1 MKVITVGYSN
11 KTKTIIEQMKR
22 AGIEIYACVS
32 NELSRA
38 KYLAYECNIKN
49 YSDDFDKVIPSN
61 SYDFVYLDLPLE
73 EHYIYAKKALENNK
87 NVIIEKPF
95 TVNQKEA
102 NELISIALGRNLLI
116 FEDNHIYQG
125 LTYKTLKQD
134 LSRIGKIRF
143 VEIASSDFVNNK
155 SLLDNLYNPISF
167 VTGLFDIPTTT
178 SYSFLKD
185 DNKEL
190 SSTTILKYKDFF
202 VTINTALNT
211 KLYNHISIS
220 GENGYIHYEGKI
232 NNFDYYDIHSKEGDV
247 KTISYKEY
255 YPYVSSFKNILSIY
269 ASKDIRK
276 YDIHAKQI
284 LTETKIIDIIKNLL

>member
-1 MKVITVGYSN
+1 MKIITFGYSS

-22 AGIEIYACVS
+22 SGIEVYACVS

-49 YSDDFDKVIPSN
+49 YSDDFDKVISAT

-73 EHYIYAKKALENNK
+73 DHYRYAKKALENNK

-95 TVNQKEA
+95 TANQKEA
-102 NELISIALGRNLLI
+102 NELISIALGRKLLI
-116 FEDNHIYQG
+116 FEDNHIYHG

-143 VEIASSDFVNNK
+143 VEIASSDFVNNDA
-155 SLLDNLYNPISF
+155 LIDNLYNPISF
-167 VTGLFDIPTTT
+167 VAGLFDMPITV
-178 SYSFLKD
+178 SYSSLKEGD
-185 DNKEL
+185 REL
-190 SSTTILKYKDFF
+190 SSIAIFKYKDFF

-255 YPYVSSFKNILSIY
+255 YPYVSSFKNILGIY
-269 ASKDIRK
+269 TSKNIRK

-284 LTETKIIDIIKNLL
+284 LTEIKIIDIIKNLL